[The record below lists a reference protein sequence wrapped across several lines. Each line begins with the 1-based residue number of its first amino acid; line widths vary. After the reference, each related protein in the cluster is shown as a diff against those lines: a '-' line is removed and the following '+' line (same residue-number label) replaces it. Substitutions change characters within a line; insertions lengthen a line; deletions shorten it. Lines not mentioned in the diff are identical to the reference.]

1 MSYATNVENST
12 GKVFL
17 CSHLFIGSKQN
28 TNTKNSFVFALSLP
42 QTISENS
49 AFWPK
54 QKKKCFFVNFYLH
67 RQFRSISKK
76 KCILELSLH
85 RPKCTIVLDL
95 CHDDKMVAR
104 GGGDDTKGA
113 AASLCAVYA

>member
-28 TNTKNSFVFALSLP
+28 ANTKNSFVFAPSLH

-54 QKKKCFFVNFYLH
+54 IKKKVFF
-67 RQFRSISKK
+67 STPA
-76 KCILELSLH
+76 LSLF
-85 RPKCTIVLDL
+85 
-95 CHDDKMVAR
+95 
-104 GGGDDTKGA
+104 
-113 AASLCAVYA
+113 